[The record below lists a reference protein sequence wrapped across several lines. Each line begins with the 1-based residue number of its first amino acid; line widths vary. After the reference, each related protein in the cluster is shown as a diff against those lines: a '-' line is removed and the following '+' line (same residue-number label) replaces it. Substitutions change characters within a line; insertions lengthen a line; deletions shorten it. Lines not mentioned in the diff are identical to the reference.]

1 MKLIQ
6 VMKNNPKCK
15 FEENKLNHDII
26 VFVPTEKIEH
36 KDNKTTIV
44 TELKKDNLTKR
55 VQATSKLIKANSLEE
70 KMTELK
76 NILNK

>member
-6 VMKNNPKCK
+6 VMKTNPKCK
-15 FEENKLNHDII
+15 FNETKLDHDII
-26 VFVPTEKIEH
+26 VFTPIEKIEY
-36 KDNKTTIV
+36 KGNKKTIT

-55 VQATSKLIKANSLEE
+55 LQATSKLIKANSLEE

-76 NILNK
+76 NIINK